1 LYCFENFEDF
11 DFEVVDLSWDLI
23 DSTDFVDSQFVKD
36 SNLLEKF
43 TFLLF
48 PLGFLFGLEVLPDAQ
63 PIFDML
69 IWVFDLRYYN
79 VFKFERL
86 IGNCFEYN
94 FLLQKKLCSFQFKF

>member
-1 LYCFENFEDF
+1 M
-11 DFEVVDLSWDLI
+11 SWDLI

-63 PIFDML
+63 PIFDL
-69 IWVFDLRYYN
+69 
-79 VFKFERL
+79 FEFSIYDIIMYSNL
-86 IGNCFEYN
+86 
-94 FLLQKKLCSFQFKF
+94 